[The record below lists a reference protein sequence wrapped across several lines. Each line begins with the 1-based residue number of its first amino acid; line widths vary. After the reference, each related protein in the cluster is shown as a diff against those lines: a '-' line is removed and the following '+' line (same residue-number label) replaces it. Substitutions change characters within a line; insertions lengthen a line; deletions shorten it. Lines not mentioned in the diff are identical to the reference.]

1 MDRQISDIWQ
11 RGSPYE
17 LYMGRWSRRVAPLF
31 LDWLGLPP
39 GLRWLDVGCG
49 TGALSAAILD
59 RCAPRSVDGVDS
71 SAGVLETA
79 RENLAGRAQLQQGS
93 ATAIPQQGSATAIP
107 LGDGAADAVVSGLVL
122 NFVPDPPAALAEM
135 ARVAVRGGTIA
146 GYVWDYGGTMELMSQ
161 FWDAA
166 AEINPQ
172 APTMAEGAG
181 FALCN
186 PAALEALFATAG
198 LEGSAVTAL
207 DIPTPFVDFD
217 DYWAAFLGGVGQ
229 APAYAMSLDEAARGC
244 LRDRLRERLPIAAD
258 GSIALKARAWAVR
271 GTVAGR

>member
-1 MDRQISDIWQ
+1 MDRQVSDIWQ

-17 LYMGRWSRRVAPLF
+17 QYMGRWSRRVAPLF

-59 RCAPRSVDGVDS
+59 RCAPIALTGVDP

-79 RENLAGRAQLQQGS
+79 RENLTGRAQLHQGD
-93 ATAIPQQGSATAIP
+93 ATAIP
-107 LGDGAADAVVSGLVL
+107 LGDGAVDAAVCGLVL
-122 NFVPDPPAALAEM
+122 NFVPDPLAALAEM
-135 ARVAVRGGTIA
+135 ARVAVPGGTIA

-166 AEINPQ
+166 AELNPR

-181 FALCN
+181 FALCR
-186 PAALEALFATAG
+186 PKALEALFVAAG
-198 LEGSAVTAL
+198 LAGIAVTAI

-217 DYWAAFLGGVGQ
+217 DYWQAFLGGVGQ
-229 APAYAMSLDEAARGC
+229 APAYAMSLDAGARE
-244 LRDRLRERLPIAAD
+244 RLRERLRGRLPSAAD
-258 GSIALKARAWAVR
+258 GSIALRARAWAVR
-271 GTVAGR
+271 GTVAGT